1 MSDLRFAILIG
12 LLLIGTITA
21 GVWVLLE
28 PTGMVG
34 NLAAEASGAFF
45 GAGLIESLLL
55 AEDRRRARAQ
65 TMARSDALV
74 VSVSSDGSGRSAVLH
89 LENKSDE
96 RVSGIVIDLAVLGA
110 PIPSEFHWRRVDEE
124 DFSMAPLSR
133 WRNFVTDPPSF
144 SLLSGRQ
151 LDLEF
156 GFVLRHGEGA
166 GGIRA
171 TDMETTTFINIHWQ
185 FGGDPHD
192 YSTTQTTKFS
202 NELRVAR

>member
-1 MSDLRFAILIG
+1 MSDRRFAILVG
-12 LLLIGTITA
+12 LLSIGTVTA
-21 GVWVLLE
+21 AFWVILE
-28 PTGMVG
+28 PPGMVG

-45 GAGLIESLLL
+45 GAGLIELLL
-55 AEDRRRARAQ
+55 LLEDRRRARAQ
-65 TMARSDALV
+65 TMARSGALA
-74 VSVSSDGSGRSAVLH
+74 VSVSRDGSGRSALLH
-89 LENKSDE
+89 LENTSDE
-96 RVSGIVIDLAVLGA
+96 RVSGIVIDLAVIGA

-124 DFSMAPLSR
+124 DFSLAPLSR
-133 WRNFVTDPPSF
+133 WRNFVTDQPSF

-151 LDLEF
+151 VDLEF

-192 YSTTQTTKFS
+192 YSTTQTTKLA
-202 NELRVAR
+202 NELRVAH